1 MQIKLYLYVHELLNN
16 SLSQH
21 LEGRPHPFLL
31 QLVDGI
37 GGIGEHKL
45 GFVFPKKFMFQVSW
59 FLVYELALN
68 LKDAVAATHVWEI
81 KYRIK

>member
-1 MQIKLYLYVHELLNN
+1 MSYSITACLNIW
-16 SLSQH
+16 
-21 LEGRPHPFLL
+21 EGRPHSFLL

-37 GGIGEHKL
+37 GGIGEYKL

-68 LKDAVAATHVWEI
+68 LRLFLTNSDFMPFALLPISIQAG
-81 KYRIK
+81 

>member
-1 MQIKLYLYVHELLNN
+1 MSYSITACLNIW
-16 SLSQH
+16 
-21 LEGRPHPFLL
+21 EGRPHSFLL

-37 GGIGEHKL
+37 GGIGEYKL